1 MEPSPS
7 PTPEWF
13 TASPDEVPGTRPQP
27 EAEADPLLT
36 LYLQGQD
43 AREAGDVEGA
53 RRLWQEVVAQDPEGA
68 YGVAA
73 RAALEELPPP
83 LVIEPLPTVRT
94 QPWLQPVRW
103 WQRTPFRTKLA
114 AILLLWTAVPVV
126 VLTQAQVRSVRQTVV
141 DKFTATLAQ
150 GTNTLQKEYLDW
162 LPQESLAQART
173 VAQLLSTNPELIPE
187 PNPLLQTLLSRG
199 LAANESQYPELTKN
213 FRLILDPQG
222 RVRQQAVVLSR
233 EDFRTYP
240 QVLEPE
246 QPLPPYDTQ
255 RVTLPANQNLGQLPW
270 VKRAMQSQK
279 PVAGLVLM
287 PLEQAQKLGLAPQ
300 AKIPLRNRGSVYAE
314 ELNRGV
320 ALVAVAAQ
328 PVVQRGQV
336 LGVVLVG
343 SLLNRNHWLV
353 DQAQRLYGFPLVAIY
368 ARDMQVATNFPDDD
382 GSTRALGSLA
392 PRSVAEAL
400 LKQRQNDQLA
410 TLRVPD
416 TTDGQKYLVRF
427 QVLRDLNDQPVGMM
441 AVGQPAQELE
451 QLLWERTRNTYLL
464 GLVILLLA
472 WGLGLGAANL
482 LAEPVRRLALYARAL
497 GQNPRQPPLTL
508 TSQDELALLAQEMNQ
523 MAAQVTDQ
531 MDTLQRQQQEAEQ
544 ARMQLE
550 ADVIQLLMDIEGAQQ
565 GDLTVRAQ
573 TDRGQI
579 AAIADAFNVTLAS
592 LRTLVGNVR
601 ATTDRVGTL
610 AGHSE
615 AAVVD
620 LAQAAQS
627 QELELTQAL
636 ELAAENTQAIQTI
649 AQQAAEATTTAQ
661 SSLEAA
667 REGQRAMD
675 ATASLYDQIREA
687 VGKTSKKV
695 KHLVGSSQEISQ
707 VLAIIQEISVQTNL
721 LSFNASLESDRAG
734 EHGQGFRLIADEIG
748 QLANLVR
755 KETSRI
761 EALVRNIQ
769 QDTADV
775 SNAMESSTSAVVEGS
790 LLVQKTQQVLQKL
803 ADLSGQMA
811 EYQEAIAAQ
820 TQSHSR
826 VSSRVQTAMENV
838 AAIAATT
845 SGAAQEVGSALQEL
859 GEEVHQLQQFVL
871 QFRLQHDAHE
881 QSL

>member
-1 MEPSPS
+1 
-7 PTPEWF
+7 
-13 TASPDEVPGTRPQP
+13 
-27 EAEADPLLT
+27 
-36 LYLQGQD
+36 
-43 AREAGDVEGA
+43 
-53 RRLWQEVVAQDPEGA
+53 
-68 YGVAA
+68 
-73 RAALEELPPP
+73 
-83 LVIEPLPTVRT
+83 
-94 QPWLQPVRW
+94 
-103 WQRTPFRTKLA
+103 
-114 AILLLWTAVPVV
+114 
-126 VLTQAQVRSVRQTVV
+126 
-141 DKFTATLAQ
+141 
-150 GTNTLQKEYLDW
+150 
-162 LPQESLAQART
+162 
-173 VAQLLSTNPELIPE
+173 
-187 PNPLLQTLLSRG
+187 
-199 LAANESQYPELTKN
+199 
-213 FRLILDPQG
+213 
-222 RVRQQAVVLSR
+222 
-233 EDFRTYP
+233 
-240 QVLEPE
+240 
-246 QPLPPYDTQ
+246 
-255 RVTLPANQNLGQLPW
+255 
-270 VKRAMQSQK
+270 
-279 PVAGLVLM
+279 
-287 PLEQAQKLGLAPQ
+287 
-300 AKIPLRNRGSVYAE
+300 LRKRGSVYAE

-343 SLLNRNHWLV
+343 SLLNRNHWLA

-392 PRSVAEAL
+392 PRPVAEAL
-400 LKQRQNDQLA
+400 LKQGQNDQLA

-427 QVLRDLNDQPVGMM
+427 QVLRDLSDQPVGMV

-464 GLVILLLA
+464 GLVILVLA

-482 LAEPVRRLALYARAL
+482 LAEPVRRLALYARSL

-523 MAAQVTDQ
+523 MAAQVADQ
-531 MDTLQRQQQEAEQ
+531 MATLQRQQQEAEQ
-544 ARMQLE
+544 ARLQLE

-667 REGQRAMD
+667 QEGQRAMD

-755 KETSRI
+755 KETARI

>member
-7 PTPEWF
+7 PTPEWS
-13 TASPDEVPGTRPQP
+13 TTSPDEVPGTRPQP
-27 EAEADPLLT
+27 ETEADPLLE

-43 AREAGDVEGA
+43 AREAGDVERA
-53 RRLWQEVVAQDPEGA
+53 RRLWQEVVAQDPEGS

-73 RAALEELPPP
+73 QAALGELPPP
-83 LVIEPLPTVRT
+83 LVIEPLPSVRT

-103 WQRTPFRTKLA
+103 WRRTPFRTKLA

-141 DKFTATLAQ
+141 DKFEATLAQ
-150 GTNTLQKEYLDW
+150 GTNTLQEEYLDW
-162 LPQESLAQART
+162 LSQESLAQART
-173 VAQLLSTNPELIPE
+173 VAQLWQTNPTLIEE

-213 FRLILDPQG
+213 FRLILDGQG

-240 QVLEPE
+240 QILEPE

-255 RVTLPANQNLGQLPW
+255 RVTLPPNQNLGQLPW
-270 VKRAMQSQK
+270 VQRAMQSQK

-287 PLEQAQKLGLAPQ
+287 PLVQAQKLGLAPQ
-300 AKIPLRNRGSVYAE
+300 AKIPLRNRESLYAQ

-320 ALVAVAAQ
+320 ALVALAAQ

-336 LGVVLVG
+336 VGVVLVG
-343 SLLNRNHWLV
+343 SLLNRNHWLA
-353 DQAQRLYGFPLVAIY
+353 DQLQRLYGFPLVGIY

-392 PRSVAEAL
+392 PRPVAEAL
-400 LKQRQNDQLA
+400 LKQGQNDQLA

-427 QVLRDLNDQPVGMM
+427 QVLRDVNDQPVGMV

-482 LAEPVRRLALYARAL
+482 LAEPVRRLGIYARAL

-508 TSQDELALLAQEMNQ
+508 NSQDELALLAQEMNQ
-523 MAAQVTDQ
+523 MAAQVADQ

-636 ELAAENTQAIQTI
+636 ALAAENTQAIQTI

-667 REGQRAMD
+667 QEGQRAMD

-755 KETSRI
+755 KETARI

-803 ADLSGQMA
+803 AELSGQMA
-811 EYQEAIAAQ
+811 EYQEAIASQ

-826 VSSRVQTAMENV
+826 VSNQVQTAMENV

-845 SGAAQEVGSALQEL
+845 SGAAQEVGAALQEL

-871 QFRLQHDAHE
+871 QFRLQHDA
-881 QSL
+881 L

>member
-1 MEPSPS
+1 
-7 PTPEWF
+7 
-13 TASPDEVPGTRPQP
+13 
-27 EAEADPLLT
+27 
-36 LYLQGQD
+36 
-43 AREAGDVEGA
+43 
-53 RRLWQEVVAQDPEGA
+53 
-68 YGVAA
+68 
-73 RAALEELPPP
+73 
-83 LVIEPLPTVRT
+83 
-94 QPWLQPVRW
+94 
-103 WQRTPFRTKLA
+103 
-114 AILLLWTAVPVV
+114 
-126 VLTQAQVRSVRQTVV
+126 
-141 DKFTATLAQ
+141 
-150 GTNTLQKEYLDW
+150 
-162 LPQESLAQART
+162 
-173 VAQLLSTNPELIPE
+173 
-187 PNPLLQTLLSRG
+187 
-199 LAANESQYPELTKN
+199 
-213 FRLILDPQG
+213 
-222 RVRQQAVVLSR
+222 
-233 EDFRTYP
+233 
-240 QVLEPE
+240 
-246 QPLPPYDTQ
+246 
-255 RVTLPANQNLGQLPW
+255 
-270 VKRAMQSQK
+270 
-279 PVAGLVLM
+279 
-287 PLEQAQKLGLAPQ
+287 
-300 AKIPLRNRGSVYAE
+300 
-314 ELNRGV
+314 
-320 ALVAVAAQ
+320 
-328 PVVQRGQV
+328 

-343 SLLNRNHWLV
+343 SLLNRNHWLA

-368 ARDMQVATNFPDDD
+368 ARDMQVATNFPDED

-392 PRSVAEAL
+392 PRGVAEAL
-400 LKQRQNDQLA
+400 LKQGQDNQLA
-410 TLRVPD
+410 TLKVPD

-427 QVLRDLNDQPVGMM
+427 QVLRDINDQPVGMV

-464 GLVILLLA
+464 GLVILVLA

-482 LAEPVRRLALYARAL
+482 LAEPVRRLALYARSL

-523 MAAQVTDQ
+523 MAAQVADQ
-531 MDTLQRQQQEAEQ
+531 MATLQRQQQEAEQ
-544 ARMQLE
+544 SRLQLE

-667 REGQRAMD
+667 QEGQRAMD

-820 TQSHSR
+820 TQNHSR

-845 SGAAQEVGSALQEL
+845 SGAAQEVGAALQEL

-871 QFRLQHDAHE
+871 QFRLQHDA
-881 QSL
+881 L

>member
-1 MEPSPS
+1 MS
-7 PTPEWF
+7 
-13 TASPDEVPGTRPQP
+13 
-27 EAEADPLLT
+27 L
-36 LYLQGQD
+36 
-43 AREAGDVEGA
+43 GA
-53 RRLWQEVVAQDPEGA
+53 
-68 YGVAA
+68 
-73 RAALEELPPP
+73 
-83 LVIEPLPTVRT
+83 
-94 QPWLQPVRW
+94 
-103 WQRTPFRTKLA
+103 K
-114 AILLLWTAVPVV
+114 
-126 VLTQAQVRSVRQTVV
+126 
-141 DKFTATLAQ
+141 
-150 GTNTLQKEYLDW
+150 
-162 LPQESLAQART
+162 
-173 VAQLLSTNPELIPE
+173 
-187 PNPLLQTLLSRG
+187 
-199 LAANESQYPELTKN
+199 
-213 FRLILDPQG
+213 
-222 RVRQQAVVLSR
+222 
-233 EDFRTYP
+233 
-240 QVLEPE
+240 
-246 QPLPPYDTQ
+246 
-255 RVTLPANQNLGQLPW
+255 
-270 VKRAMQSQK
+270 
-279 PVAGLVLM
+279 
-287 PLEQAQKLGLAPQ
+287 
-300 AKIPLRNRGSVYAE
+300 
-314 ELNRGV
+314 
-320 ALVAVAAQ
+320 
-328 PVVQRGQV
+328 
-336 LGVVLVG
+336 G
-343 SLLNRNHWLV
+343 SLLNRNHWLA
-353 DQAQRLYGFPLVAIY
+353 DQLQRLYGFPLVGIY
-368 ARDMQVATNFPDDD
+368 ARDMQVATNFPDED

-392 PRSVAEAL
+392 PRGVAEAL
-400 LKQRQNDQLA
+400 LKQGQDQQLA
-410 TLRVPD
+410 TLKVPD

-427 QVLRDLNDQPVGMM
+427 QVLRDLNDQPVGMV
-441 AVGQPAQELE
+441 AVGQPLATLE

-482 LAEPVRRLALYARAL
+482 LAEPVRRLGIYARAL

-508 TSQDELALLAQEMNQ
+508 NSQDELALLAQEMNQ

-544 ARMQLE
+544 ARLQLE

-565 GDLTVRAQ
+565 GDLTVRAK

-667 REGQRAMD
+667 QEGQRAMD

-803 ADLSGQMA
+803 AELSGQMA

-820 TQSHSR
+820 TQNHSR

-871 QFRLQHDAHE
+871 QFRLQHDA
-881 QSL
+881 L

>member
-1 MEPSPS
+1 
-7 PTPEWF
+7 
-13 TASPDEVPGTRPQP
+13 
-27 EAEADPLLT
+27 
-36 LYLQGQD
+36 
-43 AREAGDVEGA
+43 
-53 RRLWQEVVAQDPEGA
+53 
-68 YGVAA
+68 
-73 RAALEELPPP
+73 
-83 LVIEPLPTVRT
+83 
-94 QPWLQPVRW
+94 
-103 WQRTPFRTKLA
+103 
-114 AILLLWTAVPVV
+114 
-126 VLTQAQVRSVRQTVV
+126 
-141 DKFTATLAQ
+141 
-150 GTNTLQKEYLDW
+150 
-162 LPQESLAQART
+162 
-173 VAQLLSTNPELIPE
+173 
-187 PNPLLQTLLSRG
+187 
-199 LAANESQYPELTKN
+199 
-213 FRLILDPQG
+213 
-222 RVRQQAVVLSR
+222 
-233 EDFRTYP
+233 
-240 QVLEPE
+240 
-246 QPLPPYDTQ
+246 
-255 RVTLPANQNLGQLPW
+255 
-270 VKRAMQSQK
+270 
-279 PVAGLVLM
+279 
-287 PLEQAQKLGLAPQ
+287 
-300 AKIPLRNRGSVYAE
+300 
-314 ELNRGV
+314 
-320 ALVAVAAQ
+320 
-328 PVVQRGQV
+328 
-336 LGVVLVG
+336 
-343 SLLNRNHWLV
+343 
-353 DQAQRLYGFPLVAIY
+353 
-368 ARDMQVATNFPDDD
+368 
-382 GSTRALGSLA
+382 
-392 PRSVAEAL
+392 
-400 LKQRQNDQLA
+400 
-410 TLRVPD
+410 
-416 TTDGQKYLVRF
+416 
-427 QVLRDLNDQPVGMM
+427 
-441 AVGQPAQELE
+441 LE

-464 GLVILLLA
+464 GLVILVLA

-482 LAEPVRRLALYARAL
+482 LAEPVRRLALYARSL

-523 MAAQVTDQ
+523 MAAQVADQ
-531 MDTLQRQQQEAEQ
+531 MATLQRQQQEAEQ
-544 ARMQLE
+544 SRLQLE

-667 REGQRAMD
+667 QEGQRAMD

-820 TQSHSR
+820 TQNHSR

-845 SGAAQEVGSALQEL
+845 SGAAQEVGAALQEL

-871 QFRLQHDAHE
+871 QFRLQHDA
-881 QSL
+881 L